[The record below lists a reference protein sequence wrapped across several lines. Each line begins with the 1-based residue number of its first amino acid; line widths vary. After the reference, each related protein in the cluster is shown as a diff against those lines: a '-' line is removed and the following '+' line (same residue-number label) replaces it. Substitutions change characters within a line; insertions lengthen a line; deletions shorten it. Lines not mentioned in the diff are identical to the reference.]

1 VLELGPLPESLES
14 LELLE
19 LLGAAELLEDPGSL
33 EDEEPVGAEDESDDP
48 ELVDAW
54 EALPFPFPLPTPPLP
69 LAEAPKAL
77 FPNDSRAAA
86 ASAAE
91 PAQTDFHGAPD
102 PSSARWADSSVAP
115 LKVLV
120 LLPLSGI

>member
-1 VLELGPLPESLES
+1 MLELYPLRES

-19 LLGAAELLEDPGSL
+19 LLAAAELLEDPGSL
-33 EDEEPVGAEDESDDP
+33 EDEVVGAEDESDDP
-48 ELVDAW
+48 GLADAW
-54 EALPFPFPLPTPPLP
+54 EALPLPFPLP

-91 PAQTDFHGAPD
+91 PAQTDFFMVP
-102 PSSARWADSSVAP
+102 
-115 LKVLV
+115 
-120 LLPLSGI
+120 